1 MPALKKLGAAAEAR
15 LRARVA
21 AELKTTFASHYTTEI
36 SLADALRPETMR
48 AYCRRATGE
57 KFLILPQQGLS

>member
-48 AYCRRATGE
+48 VYCRRATGE